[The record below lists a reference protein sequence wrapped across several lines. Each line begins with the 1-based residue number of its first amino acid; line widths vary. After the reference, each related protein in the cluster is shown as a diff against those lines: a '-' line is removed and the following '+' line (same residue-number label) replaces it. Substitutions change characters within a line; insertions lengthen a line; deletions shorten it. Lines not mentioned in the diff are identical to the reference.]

1 MMVLI
6 MEIEMVI
13 MMEIKMVTSMGIIK
27 VFITET
33 TMETM
38 MEI

>member
-1 MMVLI
+1 MVLI
-6 MEIEMVI
+6 MEIEMVKI
-13 MMEIKMVTSMGIIK
+13 MEIKMVTSMGIIT

-33 TMETM
+33 IMETM